1 MLKIS
6 ANQLI
11 GQGFIFMG
19 KKICLLEDDEGIREI
34 IEMILTDE
42 QYEVYGFSN
51 VKDFMAF
58 EGKASQDLYLLDV
71 RLPDGNGLKVCDNL
85 KSNEETKRIPIM
97 MMSAHAGL
105 NEMRRSC
112 KAEDFIAKPFD
123 IFDLLKKVDFQLTHY
138 TDR

>member
-1 MLKIS
+1 
-6 ANQLI
+6 
-11 GQGFIFMG
+11 MG

-58 EGKASQDLYLLDV
+58 KDKAMQDLYLLDV
-71 RLPDGNGLKVCDNL
+71 RLPDGNGLQVCDGL
-85 KSNEETKRIPIM
+85 KNDEATSQIPIM

-105 NEMRRSC
+105 NEMKRNC

-123 IFDLLKKVDFQLTHY
+123 IFDLLKKVDHQL
-138 TDR
+138 RKGN

>member
-1 MLKIS
+1 
-6 ANQLI
+6 
-11 GQGFIFMG
+11 MG

-51 VKDFMAF
+51 IKDFMAF
-58 EGKASQDLYLLDV
+58 KDKGKQDLYLLDV
-71 RLPDGNGLKVCDNL
+71 RLPDGNGLLVCDDL
-85 KSNEETKRIPIM
+85 KNDEATKKIPIM

-105 NEMRRSC
+105 NEMKSNC

-123 IFDLLKKVDFQLTHY
+123 IFDLLKKVDYHLTNPH
-138 TDR
+138 